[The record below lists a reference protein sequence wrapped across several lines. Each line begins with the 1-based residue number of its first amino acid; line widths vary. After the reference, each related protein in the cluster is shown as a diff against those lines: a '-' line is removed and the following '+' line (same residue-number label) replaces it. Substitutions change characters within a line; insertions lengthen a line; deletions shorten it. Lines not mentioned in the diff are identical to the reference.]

1 MRQLLVLFALLTC
14 QACTD
19 ESSVAIQEL
28 PVPAA
33 SGSAEPN
40 LAAGLDGT
48 VLLSW
53 LEPAGDEHAL
63 RFAALADSGWSEP
76 LTVAQSDNW
85 FINWAD
91 FPSVVPLA
99 NGLWAAHWLHKTP
112 GSVYSYDVQVAVS
125 RDQGLSWSE
134 SRTPHT
140 DGTHTEHG
148 FASLFP
154 VADGLGAVWL
164 DGRKTAGADHS
175 DPAAHDTGSPD
186 SGMTL
191 RSAVM
196 SGDLQL
202 LADQEIDPLVCDC
215 CQTDV
220 ALSSTGPLLVYRDR
234 SPDEIRDIYISRHL
248 DGTWQ
253 EGEPVAVD
261 GWKIGGCPV
270 NGPAIAARGELVV
283 VAWFTAANGTS
294 RVKVAFSTNA
304 GESFSEPVLVDS
316 SKVLGRVGVSLLP
329 DGDAAISW
337 LKNISNGRAEI
348 RLQRIKPDGT
358 SGTMT
363 VVAETAA
370 ARISGFPQLLATEG
384 ALLLAWT
391 DITESVKSVRSARI
405 AFDAL

>member
-19 ESSVAIQEL
+19 ESSVAIEEL

-53 LEPAGDEHAL
+53 LEPASDEHAL

-99 NGLWAAHWLHKTP
+99 NGLWAAHWLQKTP
-112 GSVYSYDVQVAVS
+112 GSVYSYDVRVAVS
-125 RDQGLSWSE
+125 QDRGLSWSE

-196 SGDLQL
+196 GGDLQL

-215 CQTDV
+215 SRRRQSG
-220 ALSSTGPLLVYRDR
+220 SSHRPGGQ
-234 SPDEIRDIYISRHL
+234 SPDR
-248 DGTWQ
+248 
-253 EGEPVAVD
+253 
-261 GWKIGGCPV
+261 
-270 NGPAIAARGELVV
+270 PA
-283 VAWFTAANGTS
+283 TA
-294 RVKVAFSTNA
+294 
-304 GESFSEPVLVDS
+304 
-316 SKVLGRVGVSLLP
+316 GR
-329 DGDAAISW
+329 
-337 LKNISNGRAEI
+337 
-348 RLQRIKPDGT
+348 
-358 SGTMT
+358 
-363 VVAETAA
+363 
-370 ARISGFPQLLATEG
+370 
-384 ALLLAWT
+384 
-391 DITESVKSVRSARI
+391 RS
-405 AFDAL
+405 